1 MLAARWGTERGA
13 GPELT
18 GHMAMVRLP
27 DGFGSTRENAEA
39 LRDRLIDDFRV
50 QIPIN
55 PLTGTLW
62 CRLSAQIYNE
72 IKDYERLAE
81 AIGTLAR

>member
-1 MLAARWGTERGA
+1 MV
-13 GPELT
+13 
-18 GHMAMVRLP
+18 MVRLP
-27 DGFGSTRENAEA
+27 DGFGSTREEAEA
-39 LRDRLIDDFRV
+39 LRDRLTDEFRI

-72 IKDYERLAE
+72 MADYERLAGAVE
-81 AIGTLAR
+81 RLAG